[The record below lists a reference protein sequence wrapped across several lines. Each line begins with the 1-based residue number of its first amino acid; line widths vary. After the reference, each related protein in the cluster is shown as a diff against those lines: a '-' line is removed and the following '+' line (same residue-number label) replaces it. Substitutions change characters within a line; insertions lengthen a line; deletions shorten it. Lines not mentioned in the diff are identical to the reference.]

1 MPVKPAILCVDDEVA
16 ILKSLR
22 RQLKQAFQDTY
33 IYESAE
39 SAEEALDVIEELQK
53 GNIGTI
59 VIVSDWLMPGM
70 KGDDFLIEVHKKYPN
85 VIKILLTGQA
95 NEEAIDR
102 ATNKADLHRYIH
114 KPWED
119 SDLIECIE
127 SGLAK
132 LELAKQ

>member
-1 MPVKPAILCVDDEVA
+1 MSVRPAILCVDDEVA

-22 RQLKQAFQDTY
+22 RQLKQAFEDTY

-53 GNIGTI
+53 ENIGTI

-85 VIKILLTGQA
+85 VIKVLLTGQA

-102 ATNKADLHRYIH
+102 AIQKADLHRYIH

-119 SDLIECIE
+119 RDLIECIE

-132 LELAKQ
+132 LTIAQ